1 MTAHNND
8 GSVGDMKSPQS
19 SDDTGGLHAPP
30 GLRGWGKAWWWF
42 HFLILVNLA
51 RLRFIAI
58 LIVIGAVIMKWDTL
72 TAYYEKWTRPAG
84 TAAVAESDVEYF
96 CPMHPSI
103 VRDHPDKCPICFMP
117 LSKRKKGGPAEAL
130 PAGIVNRVQLSPYR
144 VVLAGIQTW
153 PVDYRPLTKDIT
165 AVGFV
170 EFNERGQSTVPAR
183 VAGRIDKL
191 FVNETGQM
199 VEAGDELASLYS
211 PDLLVTVQNLVDAKR
226 TGNASLLESAR
237 SRLELLGI
245 DKVQIDDIIASGKA
259 DTHLMIRSPISGHV
273 INKYVREGQYVQE
286 GMPLYDVA
294 DLSTVWIQAQIYED
308 DIPFLPTA
316 GKGGAINVDGI
327 DVTAT
332 TRAYPNE
339 VFRGKLTF
347 IYPHVDEE
355 TRTVTV
361 RFELANKDHKLR
373 PGSTATVTLKVKP
386 LDLPLFTAN
395 GDSEQKSVI
404 KDGQILAVP
413 DGSIIDTGKQKI
425 AYREASPGVYEG
437 VDVKVGPRMLG
448 KDGAAYYPVLAGLKP
463 GDLVVTSGSFLVDA
477 ETRLNPALGS
487 VYFGGSGGSQA
498 KGTKVSNVRPS
509 TPQNP
514 AAIIKAGLAQ
524 LTSEDRKLAEAQGTC
539 PILKNRL
546 GSMGPPVKVVI
557 DGQTVFL
564 CCAACK
570 EKALANTKQTLA
582 TVADLKQQPPAGGS
596 KEPIKF
602 ADGDEQAI

>member
-1 MTAHNND
+1 M
-8 GSVGDMKSPQS
+8 
-19 SDDTGGLHAPP
+19 
-30 GLRGWGKAWWWF
+30 
-42 HFLILVNLA
+42 
-51 RLRFIAI
+51 
-58 LIVIGAVIMKWDTL
+58 
-72 TAYYEKWTRPAG
+72 
-84 TAAVAESDVEYF
+84 
-96 CPMHPSI
+96 
-103 VRDHPDKCPICFMP
+103 
-117 LSKRKKGGPAEAL
+117 
-130 PAGIVNRVQLSPYR
+130 
-144 VVLAGIQTW
+144 
-153 PVDYRPLTKDIT
+153 
-165 AVGFV
+165 
-170 EFNERGQSTVPAR
+170 
-183 VAGRIDKL
+183 
-191 FVNETGQM
+191 
-199 VEAGDELASLYS
+199 
-211 PDLLVTVQNLVDAKR
+211 
-226 TGNASLLESAR
+226 
-237 SRLELLGI
+237 
-245 DKVQIDDIIASGKA
+245 
-259 DTHLMIRSPISGHV
+259 
-273 INKYVREGQYVQE
+273 QE

-316 GKGGAINVDGI
+316 GNGGAINVDGV

-395 GDSEQKSVI
+395 GESERKSVI

-498 KGTKVSNVRPS
+498 KGTKVSTVRPS
-509 TPQNP
+509 TPENP

-524 LTSEDRKLAEAQGTC
+524 LTPEDRKLAEAQGTC
-539 PILKNRL
+539 PISKNRL
-546 GSMGPPVKVVI
+546 GSMGPPVKVLI
-557 DGQTVFL
+557 DGQIVFL
-564 CCAACK
+564 CCPACK

-582 TVADLKQQPPAGGS
+582 TVADLKQQPPQAVAKNPSNSPTETS
-596 KEPIKF
+596 KQYDIVGRVTAVDSDKKTVTIDHE
-602 ADGDEQAI
+602 AIEGLMSAMEMPYKLDNPQLH